1 MQAAGKERGFIF
13 SSKRRTHDIMT
24 AIDRPRVFLLLQGPM
39 SYFFTYL
46 GRALRARGAVVKRIN
61 VCPGDAL
68 FWRGP
73 GGESYRGRPD
83 DWPAYVA
90 RFIADHGVTDIVSLG
105 DGRRWH
111 ADALPLA
118 HEAGVRVHVIE
129 QGYIRPHYLT
139 VEPDGTG
146 GHTRFPRDWYAIAK
160 LAELAPTPHPG
171 FTSSFLMFSV
181 MDVAFNLANIL
192 FSWALYPHFKQHALD
207 HPLREWGGWIFKK
220 ALRLKGRRAMLEI
233 AEGRVK
239 AHQGPLYVFPL
250 QLETDYQIR
259 LHGPP
264 KGLRE
269 TLKRIIA
276 SFRAHAPDDA
286 MLAIKLHPLD
296 NGWTP
301 WQALI
306 AAEVSGIE
314 DRVAYLDGGDL
325 DSMLAQ
331 AAGCVVI
338 NSTVGLTALTL
349 GAPVMALG
357 TAIYD
362 LDELTWQGDLDT
374 FWTSAAKPDEARL
387 ALFLRALTAAI
398 QVPGGFDGTG
408 AEPGAANMADRMI
421 APPPY

>member
-1 MQAAGKERGFIF
+1 MNAKAPE
-13 SSKRRTHDIMT
+13 
-24 AIDRPRVFLLLQGPM
+24 RVFLLLQGPM

-46 GRALRARGAVVKRIN
+46 GRALRAEGAEVRRIH
-61 VCPGDAL
+61 VCPGDRL

-73 GGESYRGRPD
+73 GGVSYRGRAD
-83 DWPAYVA
+83 DWPSYVR
-90 RFIADHGVTDIVSLG
+90 RFIANHGVTDIVSLG

-111 ADALPLA
+111 ADALPVA
-118 HEAGVRVHVIE
+118 REAGVRVHVIE
-129 QGYIRPHYLT
+129 QGYLRPHYLT
-139 VEPDGTG
+139 VEPEGTG
-146 GHTRFPRDWYAIAK
+146 GHTRFPREWDAI
-160 LAELAPTPHPG
+160 AELADLAPLPHPG
-171 FTSSFLMFSV
+171 FQSSFLAFSV

-192 FSWALYPHFKQHALD
+192 FSWVFYPHYKQHALD

-220 ALRLKGRRAMLEI
+220 ALRLRGRRAKLRQ

-264 KGLRE
+264 EGLRE

-276 SFRAHAPDDA
+276 SFRAHAPNDA

-306 AAEVSGIE
+306 AAEVEGIE
-314 DRVAYLDGGDL
+314 DRVVYLDGGDL
-325 DSMLAQ
+325 DAMLARS
-331 AAGCVVI
+331 AGCVVI

-349 GAPVMALG
+349 GAPVIALG

-362 LDELTWQGDLDT
+362 LEGLTYQGDIDA
-374 FWTSAAKPDEARL
+374 FWAGGAAPHEDRL

-408 AEPGAANMADRMI
+408 AEPGAANMAARMLS
-421 APPPY
+421 PPPY

>member
-1 MQAAGKERGFIF
+1 MNADA
-13 SSKRRTHDIMT
+13 SK
-24 AIDRPRVFLLLQGPM
+24 RVFLLLQGPM

-46 GRALRARGAVVKRIN
+46 GRALRDQGAEVRRIH
-61 VCPGDAL
+61 VCPGDRL

-73 GGESYRGRPD
+73 GGVSFRGKPN
-83 DWPAYVA
+83 DWPEYVK
-90 RFIADHGVTDIVSLG
+90 RFIAEHGVTDIVSLG

-111 ADALPLA
+111 ADAIPVA
-118 HEAGVRVHVIE
+118 KAAGVRIHVIE
-129 QGYIRPHYLT
+129 QGYLRPHYLT
-139 VEPDGTG
+139 VEPEGTG
-146 GHTRFPRDWYAIAK
+146 GNTRFPRDWDNI
-160 LAELAPTPHPG
+160 AELAEKTPLLHPG
-171 FTSSFLMFSV
+171 FKSSFLSFSI

-192 FSWALYPHFKQHALD
+192 SSWVLYPHYKQHALD

-220 ALRLKGRRAMLEI
+220 ALRLKGRRAMLEV
-233 AEGRVK
+233 AEGRVT

-259 LHGPP
+259 LHGPAE
-264 KGLRE
+264 GLRE

-276 SFRAHAPDDA
+276 SFRVHAPADA

-306 AAEVSGIE
+306 AEEIAGIE
-314 DRVAYLDGGDL
+314 DRVVYLDGGDL
-325 DSMLAQ
+325 DAMLAR

-349 GAPVMALG
+349 GAPVKALG
-357 TAIYD
+357 AAIYD
-362 LDELTWQGDLDT
+362 LPCMTFQTDLDA
-374 FWTSAAKPDEARL
+374 FWAGAAKPDEARL

-408 AEPGAANMADRMI
+408 AEPGAANMAAKMLSPR
-421 APPPY
+421 PY

>member
-1 MQAAGKERGFIF
+1 M
-13 SSKRRTHDIMT
+13 
-24 AIDRPRVFLLLQGPM
+24 IDHAPLPAPRRVFLLLQGPM

-46 GRALRARGAVVKRIN
+46 GRALRNQGAEVRRIH
-61 VCPGDAL
+61 VCPGDRL

-73 GGESYRGRPD
+73 GGVSYRGRPD
-83 DWPAYVA
+83 DWPDFVRKY
-90 RFIADHGVTDIVSLG
+90 IADHGVTDIVSLG

-111 ADALPLA
+111 ADALPVA
-118 HEAGVRVHVIE
+118 KAADVRVHVIE
-129 QGYIRPHYLT
+129 QGYLRPHYLT
-139 VEPDGTG
+139 VEPEGTG
-146 GHTRFPRDWYAIAK
+146 GNTHFPRDWQRI
-160 LAELAPTPHPG
+160 AELAEMAPLPHPG
-171 FTSSFLMFSV
+171 FQSSFLVFSV

-192 FSWALYPHFKQHALD
+192 FSWALYPHYKQHALD
-207 HPLREWGGWIFKK
+207 HPLREWGGWIFRK
-220 ALRLKGRRAMLEI
+220 ALKLRARRTELTI
-233 AEGRVK
+233 SEGRVK
-239 AHQGPLYVFPL
+239 AHEGLLYVFPL

-269 TLKRIIA
+269 TLKRVIG
-276 SFRAHAPDDA
+276 SFRDYAPDDA

-306 AAEVSGIE
+306 ADEVAGIE
-314 DRVAYLDGGDL
+314 DRVIYLDGGDL
-325 DSMLAQ
+325 EAMLERSS
-331 AAGCVVI
+331 GCVVI

-349 GAPVMALG
+349 GAPVKALG

-362 LDELTWQGDLDT
+362 LPGLTFQGGLDA
-374 FWTSAAKPDEARL
+374 FWTEGVKPDEARL

-408 AEPGAANMADRMI
+408 AQPGAVNMAAKML

>member
-1 MQAAGKERGFIF
+1 MIDHAP
-13 SSKRRTHDIMT
+13 SSVH
-24 AIDRPRVFLLLQGPM
+24 APASQRVFLLLQGPM

-46 GRALRARGAVVKRIN
+46 GQALRDQGAEVRRIH
-61 VCPGDAL
+61 VCPGDRL

-73 GGESYRGRPD
+73 GGVSFRGRPEA
-83 DWPAYVA
+83 WPGFVE
-90 RFIADHGVTDIVSLG
+90 RFIADHRVTDIVSLG

-111 ADALPLA
+111 ADALPVA
-118 HEAGVRVHVIE
+118 KAAGVRVHVTE
-129 QGYIRPHYLT
+129 QGYLRPHYLT

-146 GHTRFPRDWYAIAK
+146 GNTRFPRDWDGIAA
-160 LAELAPTPHPG
+160 LAEMAPLPHPG

-192 FSWALYPHFKQHALD
+192 FSWILYPRYKQHALD

-220 ALRLKGRRAMLEI
+220 ALRLKGRRAMLE
-233 AEGRVK
+233 AGEGRLQ
-239 AHQGPLYVFPL
+239 AHQGPLFVFPL

-264 KGLRE
+264 EGLRE
-269 TLKRIIA
+269 TLRKVIG
-276 SFRAHAPDDA
+276 SFRHHAPGNA

-306 AAEVSGIE
+306 ADEVAGIE
-314 DRVAYLDGGDL
+314 DRVVYLDGGDL
-325 DSMLAQ
+325 DAMLARS
-331 AAGCVVI
+331 AGCVVI

-349 GAPVMALG
+349 GAPVKALG

-362 LDELTWQGDLDT
+362 LPDLTFQGDLDA
-374 FWTSAAKPDEARL
+374 FWAGGAKPDETRL
-387 ALFLRALTAAI
+387 ALFLRALTTAI

-408 AEPGAANMADRMI
+408 AEPGAANMAAKML

>member
-1 MQAAGKERGFIF
+1 MNTDA
-13 SSKRRTHDIMT
+13 SK
-24 AIDRPRVFLLLQGPM
+24 RVFLLLQGPM

-46 GRALRARGAVVKRIN
+46 GRALRDQGAEVRRIH
-61 VCPGDAL
+61 VCAGDRL

-73 GGESYRGRPD
+73 GGVSYRGRPD
-83 DWPAYVA
+83 NWPDYVR
-90 RFIADHGVTDIVSLG
+90 RFISDHDITDIVSLG

-111 ADALPLA
+111 ADALPVAKAL
-118 HEAGVRVHVIE
+118 GVRVHVIE
-129 QGYIRPHYLT
+129 QGYLRPHYLT

-146 GHTRFPRDWYAIAK
+146 GHTRFPRDWDRI
-160 LAELAPTPHPG
+160 AELADTPALPHPG
-171 FTSSFLMFSV
+171 FQSSFLAFSV

-192 FSWALYPHFKQHALD
+192 ASWALHPHYKQHALD

-220 ALRLKGRRAMLEI
+220 AIKLRGRRAALGV
-233 AEGRVK
+233 AETRVK

-264 KGLRE
+264 EGLRE
-269 TLKRIIA
+269 TMNSIVA
-276 SFRAHAPDDA
+276 SFRNHAPDDA

-301 WQALI
+301 WDALI
-306 AAEVSGIE
+306 ADAAQGIE
-314 DRVAYLDGGDL
+314 DRIVYLDGGDL
-325 DSMLAQ
+325 DTMLARS
-331 AAGCVVI
+331 AGCVVI

-349 GAPVMALG
+349 GAPVKALG

-362 LDELTWQGDLDT
+362 LESLTFQGDLDA
-374 FWTSAAKPDEARL
+374 FWGEAAKPDAARL
-387 ALFLRALTAAI
+387 DLFLRALTAAI

-408 AEPGAANMADRMI
+408 AELGAANMAAKML

>member
-1 MQAAGKERGFIF
+1 MNADA
-13 SSKRRTHDIMT
+13 SK
-24 AIDRPRVFLLLQGPM
+24 RVFLLLQGPM

-46 GRALRARGAVVKRIN
+46 GRALRDQGAEVRRIH
-61 VCPGDAL
+61 VCPGDRL

-73 GGESYRGRPD
+73 GGVSFRGKPN
-83 DWPAYVA
+83 DWPEYVK
-90 RFIADHGVTDIVSLG
+90 RFIAEHGVTDIVSLG

-111 ADALPLA
+111 ADAIPVA
-118 HEAGVRVHVIE
+118 KAAGVRIHVIE
-129 QGYIRPHYLT
+129 QGYLRPHYLT
-139 VEPDGTG
+139 VEPEGTG
-146 GHTRFPRDWYAIAK
+146 GNTRFPRDWDNI
-160 LAELAPTPHPG
+160 AELAEKTPLPHPG
-171 FTSSFLMFSV
+171 FKSSFLSFSI

-192 FSWALYPHFKQHALD
+192 SSWVLYPHYKQHALD

-220 ALRLKGRRAMLEI
+220 ALRLKGRRAMLEV
-233 AEGRVK
+233 AEGRVT
-239 AHQGPLYVFPL
+239 AHQGPVYVFPL

-259 LHGPP
+259 LHGPAE
-264 KGLRE
+264 GLRK

-276 SFRAHAPDDA
+276 SFRVHAPADA

-306 AAEVSGIE
+306 AEEIAGIE
-314 DRVAYLDGGDL
+314 DRVVYLDGGDL
-325 DSMLAQ
+325 DAMLAR

-349 GAPVMALG
+349 GAPVKALG
-357 TAIYD
+357 AAIYD
-362 LDELTWQGDLDT
+362 LPCMTFQTDLDA
-374 FWTSAAKPDEARL
+374 FWAGAAKPDEARL

-408 AEPGAANMADRMI
+408 AEPGAANMAAKMLSPR
-421 APPPY
+421 PY

>member
-1 MQAAGKERGFIF
+1 MNAG
-13 SSKRRTHDIMT
+13 DP
-24 AIDRPRVFLLLQGPM
+24 PRVFLLLQGPM

-46 GRALRARGAVVKRIN
+46 GRALRAEGAEVRRIH
-61 VCPGDAL
+61 VCPGDRL

-73 GGESYRGRPD
+73 GGVSYRGRPE
-83 DWPAYVA
+83 DWPDYVR

-111 ADALPLA
+111 ADALPVA
-118 HEAGVRVHVIE
+118 REAGVRVHVIE
-129 QGYIRPHYLT
+129 QGYLRPHYLT
-139 VEPDGTG
+139 VEPEGTG
-146 GHTRFPRDWYAIAK
+146 GHTRFPREWARIADLAK
-160 LAELAPTPHPG
+160 LAPLPHPG
-171 FTSSFLMFSV
+171 FTSSFLAFSV

-192 FSWALYPHFKQHALD
+192 FSWALYPHYKQHALD

-220 ALRLKGRRAMLEI
+220 ALRLRGRRAMLEQ

-239 AHQGPLYVFPL
+239 AHNGPLYVFPL

-264 KGLRE
+264 EGLRE

-276 SFRAHAPDDA
+276 SFRDHAPDDA

-306 AAEVSGIE
+306 AAEVEGIA
-314 DRVAYLDGGDL
+314 DRVVYLDGGDL
-325 DSMLAQ
+325 DAMLARS
-331 AAGCVVI
+331 AGCIVI

-349 GAPVMALG
+349 GAPVKALG
-357 TAIYD
+357 AAIYD
-362 LDELTWQGDLDT
+362 LEGLTYQGDLDA
-374 FWTSAAKPDEARL
+374 FWSEGAKPDEARL

-408 AEPGAANMADRMI
+408 AEPGAANMAAKMLN
-421 APPPY
+421 PPPY